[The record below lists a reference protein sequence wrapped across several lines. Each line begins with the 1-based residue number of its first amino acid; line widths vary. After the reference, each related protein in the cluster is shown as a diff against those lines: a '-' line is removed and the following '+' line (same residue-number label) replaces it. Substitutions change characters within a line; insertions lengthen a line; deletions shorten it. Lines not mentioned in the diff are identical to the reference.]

1 MLAIETENL
10 TKYYGKHRGVLSL
23 FLQIKEGQIFGYLG
37 PNGAGKTT
45 TIRLLMSLIR
55 PTDGNVKVLG
65 LDLNKSGLE
74 VRRHIGYIGG
84 ELSLYEDLTGKEL
97 LNYLGNLRRNVDW
110 TLVSDLSGVFE
121 CDLTRSIRELSRGNK
136 QKIDLIQAF
145 MHRPELLI
153 LDEPTIGLDPLMQH
167 AFLELLDKVKKEGRT
182 VFLSSHN
189 LGEVE
194 KICDEIGII
203 KEGKLVAVE
212 SVESLKQ
219 KFLKHIEV
227 EFKSAPPLEAFAGI
241 PNVRDVKTKG
251 TIFEFV
257 VSGQLDPMLKRI
269 AEFEVENL
277 TSKDISIEDIFMT
290 YYSGEEKDV

>member
-23 FLQIKEGQIFGYLG
+23 FLQVKEGQIFGYLG

-55 PTDGNVKVLG
+55 PTDGKVKVLG
-65 LDLNKSGLE
+65 LDLNKSSLE
-74 VRRHIGYIGG
+74 VRRHVGYVGG

-97 LNYLGNLRRNVDW
+97 LNYLGNLRRNIDW
-110 TLVSDLSGVFE
+110 KLVSDLSELFE
-121 CDLTRSIRELSRGNK
+121 CDLTRPIRELSRGNK

-145 MHRPELLI
+145 MHKPKLLI
-153 LDEPTIGLDPLMQH
+153 LDEPSIGLDPLMQH

-189 LGEVE
+189 LAEVE

-203 KEGKLVAVE
+203 KEGRLVAVE
-212 SVESLKQ
+212 SVESLRQ

-227 EFKSAPPLEAFAGI
+227 EFKSVPPLEAFAGI
-241 PNVRDVKTKG
+241 PNVREIKSKG
-251 TIFEFV
+251 MIFEFV
-257 VSGQLDPMLKRI
+257 ISGQLDPMLKRI
-269 AEFEVENL
+269 AEFEIENL

-290 YYSGEEKDV
+290 YYSGEEKNV

>member
-1 MLAIETENL
+1 MFAIETENL
-10 TKYYGKHRGVLSL
+10 TKYYGKHRGVVSL
-23 FLQIKEGQIFGYLG
+23 FLQVKEGQIFGYLG

-45 TIRLLMSLIR
+45 TIRLLMNLIG
-55 PTDGNVKVLG
+55 PTDGNAKVLG

-74 VRRHIGYIGG
+74 ARRHIGYLPG

-97 LNYLGNLRRNVDW
+97 LNYLGNLGRSVDW
-110 TLVSDLSGVFE
+110 ALVAYLSELFE
-121 CDLTRSIRELSRGNK
+121 CDLTRPIRELSRGNK
-136 QKIDLIQAF
+136 QKIGLIQAF
-145 MHRPELLI
+145 MHKPDLLI

-167 AFLELLDKVKKEGRT
+167 AFLELLERVKKEGRT

-194 KICDEIGII
+194 KSCDEIGII
-203 KEGKLVAVE
+203 REGKLVAVE
-212 SVESLKQ
+212 GVESLKQ

-241 PNVRDVKTKG
+241 TNIIDIKPKG
-251 TIFEFV
+251 TVFEFV
-257 VSGQLDPMLKRI
+257 IQGELDPMLKRI

-277 TSKDISIEDIFMT
+277 TSHDISLEDIFMD
-290 YYSGEEKDV
+290 YYSGEMENA